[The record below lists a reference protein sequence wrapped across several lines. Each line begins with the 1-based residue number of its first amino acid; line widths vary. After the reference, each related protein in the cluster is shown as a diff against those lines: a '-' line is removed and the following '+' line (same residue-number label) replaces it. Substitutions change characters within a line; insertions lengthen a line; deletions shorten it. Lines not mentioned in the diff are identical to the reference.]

1 MKTRAYMFIPSLSR
15 EATENIL
22 MRFCRSSSSN
32 MCLAL
37 EEVLLLSSLELE
49 VAGNTLEATHPS
61 FAFHRRSV
69 RSLDNVHV
77 LRISVGHE

>member
-1 MKTRAYMFIPSLSR
+1 MLRVSLSR
-15 EATENIL
+15 EGRENIL
-22 MRFCRSSSSN
+22 TRFCRSSSSN

-37 EEVLLLSSLELE
+37 DEALLLNSLELE
-49 VAGNTLEATHPS
+49 VAGNTFEATHPT
-61 FAFHRRSV
+61 FAFHNRRV